1 MSGLDVTAAST
12 VVTIGDGKTASFWT
26 SSRVEGRTPKVLA
39 PNLYRKARRKKLSVY
54 KALQDSKWITHILPL
69 QTSQEIQE

>member
-1 MSGLDVTAAST
+1 MGGRENTERFGSQPVRFGSQPVQE
-12 VVTIGDGKTASFWT
+12 GK
-26 SSRVEGRTPKVLA
+26 K
-39 PNLYRKARRKKLSVY
+39 KKLSVY